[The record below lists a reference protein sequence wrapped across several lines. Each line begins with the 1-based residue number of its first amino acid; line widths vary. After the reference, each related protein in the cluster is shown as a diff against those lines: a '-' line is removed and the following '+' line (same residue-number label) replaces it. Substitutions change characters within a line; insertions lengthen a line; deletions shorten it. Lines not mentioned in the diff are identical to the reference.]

1 MTRVTR
7 LTRLVAAVAAAALIP
22 LLLLVP
28 AAAAADP
35 AGQTGRVLISIQ
47 GDVTLPAGDQADAV
61 IVTGGTATIA
71 GQVHTV
77 FAVDG
82 TVVIQGATVTT
93 IVAVRS
99 PVTLENGTVVS
110 GDVVAI
116 DSAVQK
122 IGDATVQ
129 GAIRGPGSDLIAFA
143 AILIPIVFLFYLGLA
158 LASVVAGL
166 FLAGLAARQV
176 RSAEAVIS
184 HEPLTAI
191 GVGLLGLIITP
202 AVAILAMVTVIGAPL
217 GLAIFFGVWPLI
229 AFIGYL
235 VAGILDRRVGILHRS
250 SPSVER
256 ERPYLAAVI
265 GLLSLFVLGVVPFVT
280 PIASLFGFG
289 AVLVVAWR
297 TLTHH
302 ESGATQAPPQPVQVP
317 SAS

>member
-235 VAGILDRRVGILHRS
+235 VAGIWIGEWILHRS